1 MKKISVN
8 QTGGKKT
15 IPLIVVDNRGGVEDK
30 VVCQTIIRKSEEG
43 EQAGGEKYDQGYRKH
58 KNEKDAK

>member
-1 MKKISVN
+1 
-8 QTGGKKT
+8 
-15 IPLIVVDNRGGVEDK
+15 LIVVDNRGRVEDK

>member
-1 MKKISVN
+1 MQKIGVN

-30 VVCQTIIRKSEEG
+30 VVCQTIIRKCEEG
-43 EQAGGEKYDQGYRKH
+43 KQAGGE
-58 KNEKDAK
+58 